1 MYYNW
6 LNLIFFI
13 RALLLVLF
21 LLIRVDASIFI
32 LSFLAIKNYAS
43 YLKLGVCTKK
53 GANFSIFRG
62 PRKLGLY
69 NTLAIKFNFFFT
81 INKGGLTATNEWPQA
96 ARSGLPRP
104 RVANPRQEGQLE
116 IWSPSVSRHPL
127 VMGGRI
133 DDPLVRQGLTD
144 QDQQWVVGHLPPLV
158 KKKIIFLLL
167 YSFELDCFNY
177 YFIIKP
183 TQW

>member
-1 MYYNW
+1 MVKSH
-6 LNLIFFI
+6 IFHPSSTFGSLFI
-13 RALLLVLF
+13 NKSWCFNFYFFFPSNKKLCFLF
-21 LLIRVDASIFI
+21 KVR
-32 LSFLAIKNYAS
+32 SFYQ
-43 YLKLGVCTKK
+43 K
-53 GANFSIFRG
+53 GGNFSIFRG
-62 PRKLGLY
+62 VRKLGLY

-177 YFIIKP
+177 FSIIKP
-183 TQW
+183 TKW